1 MALDGRSQ
9 RQIFQTVTCRQERG
23 VNGPP
28 DSYNEEEKKW
38 YNDIEKEIL
47 ENRAAGRIVT
57 YDFPNDY
64 DWN

>member
-9 RQIFQTVTCRQERG
+9 RQIFQTVTCRLERG

-38 YNDIEKEIL
+38 SSVKISD
-47 ENRAAGRIVT
+47 RIK
-57 YDFPNDY
+57 
-64 DWN
+64 

>member
-9 RQIFQTVTCRQERG
+9 RQIFQTVTCRLERG
-23 VNGPP
+23 VTGQP